1 MALPASAEWV
11 SKEFECAVVLVG
23 DLHTVNGSPSVKV
36 LGQIYVLRC
45 LLICNG
51 NCISLHLVVV
61 CFGLRRNQDCSID
74 QSSQHCTCAV

>member
-1 MALPASAEWV
+1 MALSASTEWI

-36 LGQIYVLRC
+36 HGKTYALIC

-51 NCISLHLVVV
+51 NCISLYLVVV